1 MEQIFC
7 RILISAPECT
17 IRIDAETE
25 RKAAEAAEAFL
36 RLCKGR
42 IQSLTVEIECFDGRA
57 GERMLTYLS
66 EVAEELDRV

>member
-7 RILISAPECT
+7 RILISAAECT

-42 IQSLTVEIECFDGRA
+42 TQSLTVEIECLNARA
-57 GERMLTYLS
+57 GGRILTYLS
-66 EVAEELDRV
+66 EVADELDHV